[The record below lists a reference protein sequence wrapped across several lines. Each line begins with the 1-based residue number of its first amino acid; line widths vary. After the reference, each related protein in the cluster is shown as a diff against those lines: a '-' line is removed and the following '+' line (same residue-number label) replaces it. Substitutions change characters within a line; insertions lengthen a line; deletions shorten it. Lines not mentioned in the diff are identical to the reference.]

1 MKGEE
6 EEGKKEEGRERRGE
20 DRERVME
27 YGRFYRLKATSKIV
41 T

>member
-27 YGRFYRLKATSKIV
+27 YGRFYRLR
-41 T
+41 